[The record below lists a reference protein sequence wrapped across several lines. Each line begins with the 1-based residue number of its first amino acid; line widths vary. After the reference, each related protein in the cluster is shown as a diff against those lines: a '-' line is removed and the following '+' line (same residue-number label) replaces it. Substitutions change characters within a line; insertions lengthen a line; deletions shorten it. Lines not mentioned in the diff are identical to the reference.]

1 MEMKVI
7 MFMEN
12 VREIVSLVI
21 ENELGY
27 LMFAYIGVLLLML
40 VDILT
45 GFTQAKVNHELA
57 SHRMSDGLLKKFNIL
72 MVLLV
77 LMFICILL
85 PKGVGYSTLVFVFVY
100 EYINELTS
108 IAENLLKMDIKSNFM
123 QPILKFLDKHLNNHE
138 KGEK

>member
-1 MEMKVI
+1 MKVI

-57 SHRMSDGLLKKFNIL
+57 SHRMSDGLL
-72 MVLLV
+72 
-77 LMFICILL
+77 
-85 PKGVGYSTLVFVFVY
+85 
-100 EYINELTS
+100 
-108 IAENLLKMDIKSNFM
+108 DRKSVV
-123 QPILKFLDKHLNNHE
+123 
-138 KGEK
+138 

>member
-1 MEMKVI
+1 MKVI

-21 ENELGY
+21 KNELGY

-77 LMFICILL
+77 LFHRYKNQYPIQSICRTF
-85 PKGVGYSTLVFVFVY
+85 PH
-100 EYINELTS
+100 
-108 IAENLLKMDIKSNFM
+108 LK
-123 QPILKFLDKHLNNHE
+123 PC
-138 KGEK
+138 

>member
-1 MEMKVI
+1 
-7 MFMEN
+7 
-12 VREIVSLVI
+12 
-21 ENELGY
+21 
-27 LMFAYIGVLLLML
+27 MFAYIGVLLLML

-45 GFTQAKVNHELA
+45 GFTQAKVNRKLA

-77 LMFICILL
+77 LMFIYILL

-123 QPILKFLDKHLNNHE
+123 QPILKFLDKYLNNHE